1 MNRIVQVVFILAMLL
16 SLTAQAVPPAYT
28 GPLGNPEEPA
38 MRPYKWLFHGVLS
51 LLVQP
56 VKAFKDGNLKTPVL
70 GSVETFR
77 GFRRGAIELDE
88 SILRGLVFAPPP
100 PRGSLT
106 NLGYINTPLEDD
118 PFLAYVADFLAGGY
132 LYGVAENGALGL
144 DFVGNVLGAG
154 KHGRDAVN
162 FSAGIM
168 AAQGVV
174 DLLPMYDTVDRE
186 LVESRAA
193 DIQFNRRITRV
204 VQEPLETDR
213 ERAQRMYIGERAMIN
228 RKNTTRNNAFG
239 TRR

>member
-1 MNRIVQVVFILAMLL
+1 MKRIAHAVFILAL
-16 SLTAQAVPPAYT
+16 SLSLAAQAVPPSYT

-88 SILRGLVFAPPP
+88 SVLHGLVFAPPP
-100 PRGSLT
+100 PRGSLDE
-106 NLGYINTPLEDD
+106 LGYINTFLEDD

-144 DFVGNVLGAG
+144 DFVGNVLGAA

-193 DIQFNRRITRV
+193 DVRFNRRVNRGV
-204 VQEPLETDR
+204 RQPMETDR
-213 ERAQRMYIGERAMIN
+213 ERAQRMYIGKRAMIN

>member
-1 MNRIVQVVFILAMLL
+1 MKRIVQVVFILAILFAMM
-16 SLTAQAVPPAYT
+16 AQAVPAAYT

-38 MRPYKWLFHGVLS
+38 MRPYKWLFRGVLS
-51 LLVQP
+51 LIVQP

-77 GFRRGAIELDE
+77 GFRRGAIEFDE

-106 NLGYINTPLEDD
+106 KLGYINTFLEDD
-118 PFLAYVADFLAGGY
+118 PFLGYLADFLGGGY

-144 DFVGNVLGAG
+144 EFVGNVAGAA
-154 KHGRDAVN
+154 KYGREAAE
-162 FSAGIM
+162 FSASIL

-193 DIQFNRRITRV
+193 DIRFNRRADRILR
-204 VQEPLETDR
+204 EPLESDR
-213 ERAQRMYIGERAMIN
+213 DRA
-228 RKNTTRNNAFG
+228 
-239 TRR
+239 